1 MRSFIKSV
9 WAPLPRNSDIEKQ
22 MSTPERLPPKVE
34 EQRLL
39 EIATGLPGTR
49 IGCVST
55 GRGQAAETLA
65 ATRTE
70 ATVTAWYLDSYLTSL
85 AIAHAVPQP
94 NLRIACEADWPCG
107 SIDLAA
113 IALSSHG
120 EAELTRDVLQSAY
133 HALDVGGL
141 MVVGVDNSRDRWL
154 HDLLKTYE
162 KSVKVRPFDDAMVYI
177 IEKSA
182 PLKKVK
188 DFSCQ
193 LSFIDCDAK
202 IEFVTRPGVF
212 SHRELD
218 SGARQLLDAV
228 DVFPESKV
236 LDIGCGAGSVALGL
250 AARDPSATVHAID
263 SNSRAVDCTRRGVK
277 LNGFENLHVELNHS
291 GDYGLENSFDM
302 ALANPPYFADFRIAQ
317 HFIDLAHRS
326 LRPGG
331 RLVLVTKQPKW
342 YEENL
347 PIKFNDVEVFESK
360 RYFIASGVKG

>member
-1 MRSFIKSV
+1 
-9 WAPLPRNSDIEKQ
+9 
-22 MSTPERLPPKVE
+22 MSTIERLPPKVE
-34 EQRLL
+34 EQRLI
-39 EIATGLPGTR
+39 EIATSLPGAR

-55 GRGQAAETLA
+55 GRGQVAETLA
-65 ATRTE
+65 AERNE
-70 ATVTAWYLDSYLTSL
+70 STVTAWYLDSYLTSL
-85 AIAHAVPQP
+85 AVAHAVPQP
-94 NLRIACEADWPCG
+94 NLKIVCEADWPCG
-107 SIDLAA
+107 SVDLAA
-113 IALSSHG
+113 IALSCHG
-120 EAELTRDVLQSAY
+120 EAELTREVIQSAY
-133 HALDVGGL
+133 HALDIGGL

-177 IEKSA
+177 IQKSNA
-182 PLKKVK
+182 LKKVK
-188 DFSCQ
+188 EFSCQ

-202 IEFVTRPGVF
+202 IELVTRPGVF

-228 DVFPESKV
+228 DIFPEAKV

-263 SNSRAVDCTRRGVK
+263 SNSRAIDCTRRGVK
-277 LNGFENLHVELNHS
+277 LNGFENLQVELNHS
-291 GDYGLENSFDM
+291 GNYGEENSFDM
-302 ALANPPYFADFRIAQ
+302 AMANPPYFADFRIAQ

-347 PIKFNDVEVFESK
+347 PINFNDVEVFESK
-360 RYFIASGVKG
+360 RYFIASGIKG